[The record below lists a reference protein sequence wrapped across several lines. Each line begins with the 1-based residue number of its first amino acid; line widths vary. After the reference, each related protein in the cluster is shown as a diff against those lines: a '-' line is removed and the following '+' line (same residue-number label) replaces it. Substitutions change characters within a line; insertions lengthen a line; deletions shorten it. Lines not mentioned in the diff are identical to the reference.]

1 MPEVFN
7 FSATCDLVFLP
18 EVPAGVVPI
27 VIILTKNPVAAKT
40 IEIAVKHLAIE
51 GSRLLKSLKNIA
63 GINEIKI
70 ITGICPRY
78 RKKKLPVFSK
88 ECRRAITLIL
98 YKSNDFDLGKL

>member
-51 GSRLLKSLKNIA
+51 GSRLL
-63 GINEIKI
+63 
-70 ITGICPRY
+70 
-78 RKKKLPVFSK
+78 
-88 ECRRAITLIL
+88 
-98 YKSNDFDLGKL
+98 